1 MIERSDL
8 DDNALEISSTAHTI
22 RVLVHG
28 DKTYFSAVDILKA
41 CGIKAPTK
49 WMERNTSD
57 RPDIV
62 TSKLEYPVKTTQGY
76 RRVKLNFVP
85 PRQAE
90 HRKKMSLLLKR
101 RKPLPKRRRTSA
113 GESTASCLSFLKLSG
128 LWRQA
133 RAVFNIENVYIGKYF
148 IKSLKTY

>member
-76 RRVKLNFVP
+76 RRVKLNFD
-85 PRQAE
+85 
-90 HRKKMSLLLKR
+90 
-101 RKPLPKRRRTSA
+101 RRRWKATGEVHDMPRRDKEMAPGRSA
-113 GESTASCLSFLKLSG
+113 YISCHQGRPSI
-128 LWRQA
+128 A
-133 RAVFNIENVYIGKYF
+133 RR
-148 IKSLKTY
+148 

>member
-76 RRVKLNFVP
+76 RRVKLNFVTGGVGKRLVKDM
-85 PRQAE
+85 PRRDKEMAPGRSAYISCHQGRPSIA
-90 HRKKMSLLLKR
+90 R
-101 RKPLPKRRRTSA
+101 R
-113 GESTASCLSFLKLSG
+113 
-128 LWRQA
+128 
-133 RAVFNIENVYIGKYF
+133 
-148 IKSLKTY
+148 